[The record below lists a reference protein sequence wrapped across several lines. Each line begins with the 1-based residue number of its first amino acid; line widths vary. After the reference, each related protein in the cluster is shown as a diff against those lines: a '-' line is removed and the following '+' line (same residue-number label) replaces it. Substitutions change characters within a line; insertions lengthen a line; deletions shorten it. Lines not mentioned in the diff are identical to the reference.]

1 MRNPSV
7 KAQEQTLFFIVKS
20 QSVCSLRRRDK
31 LKLYIEQKHK
41 HMIGI
46 TGKKYALNA
55 EQIGDV
61 LCASF
66 FFYFYIK
73 HNTAVY

>member
-1 MRNPSV
+1 
-7 KAQEQTLFFIVKS
+7 
-20 QSVCSLRRRDK
+20 
-31 LKLYIEQKHK
+31 
-41 HMIGI
+41 MIGI

-66 FFYFYIK
+66 FLLFYIK

>member
-1 MRNPSV
+1 
-7 KAQEQTLFFIVKS
+7 
-20 QSVCSLRRRDK
+20 
-31 LKLYIEQKHK
+31 
-41 HMIGI
+41 MIGI

-66 FFYFYIK
+66 FLFFILSTIQQFIK
-73 HNTAVY
+73 MLRMTTKGNKDRKIMHPTAVCHV